1 MEDKTKWLK
10 NYSKDTTKTEPLKK
24 EKVGLQPDVI
34 ASRLHEIWKKEQ
46 CCHEKSERRL
56 KLLTEF
62 LSKTLKTKA
71 ANFEG
76 SPKGK
81 NCWYIFWNS
90 YKRHTHRQIKYEK
103 NSWVRKMLYRVNVSV
118 SFVDFSEFTVSMG
131 CFRAVESWE
140 PLPIYSTPVA

>member
-10 NYSKDTTKTEPLKK
+10 NYSKDKTKNHWKKKKLAFSTT
-24 EKVGLQPDVI
+24 

-103 NSWVRKMLYRVNVSV
+103 NYWVRKMLYRANVSV
-118 SFVDFSEFTVSMG
+118 SFVDFSEFTVCMG

-140 PLPIYSTPVA
+140 PLPIII

>member
-1 MEDKTKWLK
+1 MEDKTKWQK
-10 NYSKDTTKTEPLKK
+10 NHLMDKTNTEPLKN
-24 EKVGLQPDVI
+24 EKVSLSTWI
-34 ASRLHEIWKKEQ
+34 TSRLHEIWGKEQ
-46 CCHEKSERRL
+46 CCTKKSERRL

-90 YKRHTHRQIKYEK
+90 
-103 NSWVRKMLYRVNVSV
+103 
-118 SFVDFSEFTVSMG
+118 
-131 CFRAVESWE
+131 
-140 PLPIYSTPVA
+140 

>member
-1 MEDKTKWLK
+1 MEDKQNDKK
-10 NYSKDTTKTEPLKK
+10 NHLQDNTKTEPSKMKKLSFSTWIALKTAWNLRERIVLPRK
-24 EKVGLQPDVI
+24 
-34 ASRLHEIWKKEQ
+34 
-46 CCHEKSERRL
+46 KSERRL

-90 YKRHTHRQIKYEK
+90 
-103 NSWVRKMLYRVNVSV
+103 
-118 SFVDFSEFTVSMG
+118 
-131 CFRAVESWE
+131 
-140 PLPIYSTPVA
+140 